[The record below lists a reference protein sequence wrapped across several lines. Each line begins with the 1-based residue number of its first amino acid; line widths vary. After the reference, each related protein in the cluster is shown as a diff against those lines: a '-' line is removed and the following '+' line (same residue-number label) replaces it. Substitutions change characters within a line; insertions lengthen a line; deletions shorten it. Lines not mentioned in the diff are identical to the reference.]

1 MSYKQGNAY
10 KLYETEMKNAVNLAK
25 QGESS
30 SKVMD
35 YFVNNVSYHIAM
47 TILESKGLMELFNKT
62 EKKAVDGLMAKY
74 EKYNPSEPIEPF
86 KEDEEEYMDDVEA
99 EPPGYKLTYE
109 DDEVQVFEEPVKPKP
124 KPTKLEYKSKLG
136 SVF

>member
-1 MSYKQGNAY
+1 MSYKQGNSY
-10 KLYETEMKNAVNLAK
+10 KLYESEMKNAVNLAK
-25 QGESS
+25 QGESQ

-62 EKKAVDGLMAKY
+62 EKKAADGLMAKY
-74 EKYNPSEPIEPF
+74 QKYNPSEPIEPF
-86 KEDEEEYMDDVEA
+86 KEDEEEYTDDVEA

-109 DDEVQVFEEPVKPKP
+109 DDEVQVFEEPVKLKP
-124 KPTKLEYKSKLG
+124 KPTKLEYKRKLM